1 MEIFINKSCLI
12 KFKTEL
18 LSQTAV
24 LIVHLLT
31 HLANMGDLAVVEL
44 AVVKNKF
51 HVFHELADAPIALL
65 LQLSLYRAKVH
76 WLLHDVVVVGDVEL
90 LYVDWLC
97 EDPGR

>member
-51 HVFHELADAPIALL
+51 NRLLAFDCNLPHGVIDYHNEEPRLTLISFIDKLSVDRYPI
-65 LQLSLYRAKVH
+65 QNMKCTSK
-76 WLLHDVVVVGDVEL
+76 
-90 LYVDWLC
+90 
-97 EDPGR
+97 